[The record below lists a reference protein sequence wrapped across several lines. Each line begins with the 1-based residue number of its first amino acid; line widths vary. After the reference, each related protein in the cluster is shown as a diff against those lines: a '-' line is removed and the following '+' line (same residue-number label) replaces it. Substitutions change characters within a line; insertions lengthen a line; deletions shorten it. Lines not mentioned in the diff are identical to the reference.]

1 MTLAPIRSLAIAA
14 CLTLAYAQDASAW
27 GPEGHRIVCRIAF
40 QLLDTA
46 RQQEISRLTGKYRTP
61 GGAGFMFFT
70 DGCVFPDE
78 ARQKARDKEPGWNKF
93 DPFDAWHFVNVTRT
107 THLLADS
114 HCNGNCVLT
123 GIARHSDLLRT
134 STTDE
139 SRTEALFFLGHW
151 IGDVHQPLH
160 ASYSDDRGGNS
171 TPVNGG
177 FYAAANLHGVWDSG
191 IIAKVIGA
199 EGWRLFADRL
209 AREITPAQNDA
220 WIASQPLQWAQE
232 SYILATRPATQYCAW
247 RLVGNTP
254 TCSLIQQAR
263 TLAQRY
269 QDESRDD
276 VVERLQQA
284 GARLANL
291 LRRQLTVPR
300 L

>member
-1 MTLAPIRSLAIAA
+1 VP
-14 CLTLAYAQDASAW
+14 
-27 GPEGHRIVCRIAF
+27 
-40 QLLDTA
+40 
-46 RQQEISRLTGKYRTP
+46 
-61 GGAGFMFFT
+61 
-70 DGCVFPDE
+70 
-78 ARQKARDKEPGWNKF
+78 
-93 DPFDAWHFVNVTRT
+93 RT
-107 THLLADS
+107 THLVADS

-123 GIARHSDLLRT
+123 GIARHSDLLKT
-134 STTDE
+134 ATTDE
-139 SRTEALFFLGHW
+139 ARAEALFFLSHW
-151 IGDVHQPLH
+151 LGDIHQPLH
-160 ASYSDDRGGNS
+160 VSYSDDRGGNITAVS
-171 TPVNGG
+171 GG
-177 FYAAANLHGVWDSG
+177 FYESTHMHGVWDSG
-191 IIAKVIGA
+191 IIAKLEGNL
-199 EGWRLFADRL
+199 GWRSLADRL
-209 AREITPAQNDA
+209 ASEITPAENDS

>member
-1 MTLAPIRSLAIAA
+1 MKTGWGCVAIAL
-14 CLTLAYAQDASAW
+14 CLCLSYARDASAW

-46 RQQEISRLTGKYRTP
+46 RQQEINRLTARYRTP
-61 GGAGFMFFT
+61 NGGGFMFFT
-70 DGCVFPDE
+70 DACVFPDE

-93 DPFDAWHFVNVTRT
+93 DPFDAWHFLNVPRT
-107 THLLADS
+107 THLVADS

-123 GIARHSDLLRT
+123 GITRHSDLLKT
-134 STTDE
+134 STTDDA
-139 SRTEALFFLGHW
+139 RAEALFFLGHW
-151 IGDVHQPLH
+151 VGDVHQPLH
-160 ASYSDDRGGNS
+160 VSFSDDRGGNN
-171 TPVNGG
+171 TQVNGG
-177 FYAAANLHGVWDSG
+177 FYEAAHMHGVWDSG
-191 IIAKVIGA
+191 IVAKVVGT

-220 WIASQPLQWAQE
+220 WIANPPLQWAQE

-247 RLVGNTP
+247 RLIAAAP
-254 TCSLIQQAR
+254 TCALIPQAR

-284 GARLANL
+284 GARLADL
-291 LRRQLTVPR
+291 LRRQLTAP
-300 L
+300 